1 MLYLVFLFKTN
12 VILSIFEYCEKQ
24 KKNSI
29 NKLTRSYKVVV
40 SSEDTFEERLSFSTN
55 KFNVFLVLSLYSI
68 ILIAFT
74 ISVVFFT
81 QIREMVPGYS
91 SSDLL
96 TQAIYLTKKTDSL
109 EKELELNNTFYKSI
123 ENVLSGKTEQII
135 YKDTLAL
142 SNEKD
147 NIDFQ
152 AVLTNAE
159 DSILRKYV
167 EEEDKF
173 NLTKNE
179 LVIENKMF
187 VSPVKGQITQKFDPL
202 NNHFAL
208 DILVDTGTP
217 VKSILEGKV
226 IFSEWSVDTGHVL
239 IIDHGD
245 DIISVYKHNSKV
257 LKTQNNFVKAGEVIA
272 YSGNQGTLSTGPH
285 LHFEL
290 WKNGTPINPEPLF
303 NFN

>member
-1 MLYLVFLFKTN
+1 MNTVKN
-12 VILSIFEYCEKQ
+12 KKQ

-109 EKELELNNTFYKSI
+109 ENELELNNTFYKSI

-208 DILVDTGTP
+208 DILVDIGTP

-245 DIISVYKHNSKV
+245 NIISVYKHNSKV
-257 LKTQNNFVKAGEVIA
+257 LKTQNNFVNDIELPLAGVV
-272 YSGNQGTLSTGPH
+272 TGLIYRHDTDPH
-285 LHFEL
+285 TI
-290 WKNGTPINPEPLF
+290 WS
-303 NFN
+303 

>member
-1 MLYLVFLFKTN
+1 MKN
-12 VILSIFEYCEKQ
+12 KKQ

-109 EKELELNNTFYKSI
+109 ENELDLNNTFYKSI

-135 YKDTLAL
+135 YKDTLTV
-142 SNEKD
+142 SKEKD

-152 AVLTNAE
+152 AVLANAE

-187 VSPVKGQITQKFDPL
+187 VNPVKGEITQKFDPL

-208 DILVDTGTP
+208 DILVDAGTP

-290 WKNGTPINPEPLF
+290 WKNGTPINPEQLF

>member
-1 MLYLVFLFKTN
+1 VKN
-12 VILSIFEYCEKQ
+12 KKQ

-109 EKELELNNTFYKSI
+109 ENELELNNTFYKSI

-135 YKDTLAL
+135 YKDTLAV

-245 DIISVYKHNSKV
+245 NIISVYKHNSKV

>member
-1 MLYLVFLFKTN
+1 MNTVKN
-12 VILSIFEYCEKQ
+12 KKQ

-55 KFNVFLVLSLYSI
+55 KFNVFLVMTLYSI

-81 QIREMVPGYS
+81 QLREMVPGYS

-109 EKELELNNTFYKSI
+109 ENELELNNIFYKSI

-135 YKDTLAL
+135 YKDSLNFI
-142 SNEKD
+142 NETD
-147 NIDFQ
+147 NIDLQ
-152 AVLTNAE
+152 ALLANAE

-187 VSPVKGQITQKFDPL
+187 VNPVKGQITQKFDPL

-272 YSGNQGTLSTGPH
+272 YSGNQGALSTGPH